1 MKKNQKV
8 KMQGANGKER
18 WRDAESKRGAAGF
31 VFRGKANLGLGLG
44 KHAIY
49 TCFLF

>member
-8 KMQGANGKER
+8 KMQGANEKER
-18 WRDAESKRGAAGF
+18 WRDAESKRGVAGF

-44 KHAIY
+44 KHVIY

>member
-1 MKKNQKV
+1 MKENKKV

-18 WRDAESKRGAAGF
+18 WRDVESKGGGDWFCFQR
-31 VFRGKANLGLGLG
+31 KANLGLGLG

-49 TCFLF
+49 TRFFF

>member
-1 MKKNQKV
+1 
-8 KMQGANGKER
+8 MQGANGKEK

-49 TCFLF
+49 TVSFFKWWLG

>member
-18 WRDAESKRGAAGF
+18 WRDAESKRAAASF

-49 TCFLF
+49 TRFLF